1 MLLAGQQN
9 ASLTQAQSS
18 PLMRLIRS
26 FLLWTCLFLIGAV
39 PNRAAQPAT
48 NSGVVIVALKGNVK
62 VKRAEGSAFVPA
74 AVGMVLQVGDSL
86 STSVFSEATLK
97 LADES
102 IGRVNELTDLV
113 IDAPGPKGGQYQVD
127 VREGGF
133 YLLNRA
139 KTSETKFK
147 TPVASGAIL
156 GTEFAIRVAHDGST
170 RVSLLEGRVDLENSF
185 GTVQLASREQAT
197 VGIGQAPV
205 RSPMVDVVAPI
216 QWTLYYPAVL
226 DPAAVR
232 GVRPELQASFQSY
245 RIGDLLGALRGM
257 SSTNVPPLEGPTV
270 LFLAQ
275 LALAAGQPERAGLLL
290 GTNTSPEAASLRRLL
305 AVVRG
310 EHLKPEEP
318 ATATAA
324 MTESYVAQSGNDL
337 DGARRHARKA
347 VLLAP
352 EFGAAHA
359 RLAELEF
366 AHGRT
371 ELARAALSRALQLSP
386 RNAQALSLNGFVMA
400 ARHQVA
406 AARRIFESAIAA
418 DPHLGNAW
426 LGRGL
431 SRIKQG
437 DLSGGRQDLQV
448 AAALEP
454 SRAIARSYL
463 GKAYAAEQDLR
474 RADTELR
481 RARELDPGD
490 PTSWLY
496 GALLAQQENR
506 VNAAVAGLETSR
518 DLNDN
523 RALYRSRQLLDQD
536 QAVRG
541 ANLASVY
548 RDAGLTEV
556 SVREAGRAVALDY
569 ANASAHLFLANS
581 YDALRDPREF
591 NLRYETPWF
600 SELLLANLL
609 APVGAGPLSQNISL
623 QEYSDFFERDRIG
636 MTTYTEAFSGGTW
649 TERGSIYGTFGGT
662 SFAIDTDLR
671 SESGRYP
678 NTDVRRLDLY
688 GKFKQELSRQDTL
701 FVQVLRTE
709 KETGDTRSTYDPTT
723 LSRTFESK
731 ELQEPNL
738 FVGWHRAWQPGQDTL
753 LLVSRLTDQ
762 ATLREGTD
770 FGRANTSAPRP
781 AGSEYLDQAAILLV
795 RYQSPTNPVP
805 NRFLVDS
812 PGQFDLRSKI
822 NFSAWSTELQHIAT
836 LDLGRLGRNTLIG
849 GGRYQTGE
857 GDASASLS
865 IRPGQFPISNLV
877 PITNSVGQKVLVPA
891 TIPTNQVVTYDLG
904 RAAAYVYNL
913 WQPVDRIE
921 FSAGVV
927 YDWIDYPVNVTA
939 APFTPGQL
947 QKDQVS
953 PKLGL
958 RWTPL
963 PRTQFRAAWTRF
975 LGGVFY
981 DNSVRLEPVQV
992 AGFTQAYRSLT
1003 PESFSG
1009 SVAGTA
1015 FQTISGAIDHEFS
1028 TRTYLG
1034 ISAEQLTSDAGQTVG
1049 AYQFYQK
1056 GRLYSDPT
1064 AVERNLFY
1072 DETTVEVYLNQLIGD
1087 DWAMGLSYRVSEAN
1101 QRTLYPSPFNTTPG
1115 ASPATPNPNS
1125 DLSST
1130 LHQVTGFMQ
1139 YTHACGAFV
1148 RSNTRWVQQSN
1159 RGYPTDLPGDDF
1171 WQQDVIVGYR
1181 FFQRRA
1187 EVRLGILNLTGTD
1200 YQLSPLN
1207 VREDLPRGRT
1217 YFASLRLQF

>member
-1 MLLAGQQN
+1 M
-9 ASLTQAQSS
+9 
-18 PLMRLIRS
+18 PLIRS
-26 FLLWTCLFLIGAV
+26 LLLWSCLFLIGAV
-39 PNRAAQPAT
+39 PNRAAQPTT
-48 NSGVVIVALKGNVK
+48 NSGVVIVAVKGNVK
-62 VKRAEGSAFVPA
+62 VRKAQSPAFVPA
-74 AVGMVLQVGDSL
+74 VVNMVLQVGDSL
-86 STSVFSEATLK
+86 STSDFSEATLK

-133 YLLNRA
+133 YLLNRE
-139 KTSETKFK
+139 KSSETKFK

-156 GTEFAIRVAHDGST
+156 GTEFAILVAHDGST

-185 GTVQLASREQAT
+185 GKVQLASREQAT
-197 VGIGQAPV
+197 VGIRQAPV

-226 DPAAVR
+226 DPVAIR
-232 GVRPELQASFQSY
+232 GVRPELQPAFQAY
-245 RIGDLLGALRGM
+245 RTGDLQVALSEV
-257 SSTNVPPLEGPTV
+257 SSTRFPPLEAPTD

-275 LALAAGQPERAGLLL
+275 LALSAGQPERAGLLL
-290 GTNTSPEAASLRRLL
+290 GTNTSPDAASLHRML

-310 EHLKPEEP
+310 EHLKPVEP
-318 ATATAA
+318 STATAA
-324 MTESYVAQSGNDL
+324 MTESFVAQSGNDL
-337 DGARRHARKA
+337 DGALRHARKA
-347 VLLAP
+347 VRLAQ

-359 RLAELEF
+359 RVAELEF

-371 ELARAALSRALQLSP
+371 EPARTALSRALALSP
-386 RNAQALSLNGFVMA
+386 RNAQALSLNGFVLA

-406 AARRIFESAIAA
+406 AARTAFEDAIAA

-431 SRIKQG
+431 SRIKLG

-454 SRAIARSYL
+454 NRAIARSYL
-463 GKAYAAEQDLR
+463 GKAYAEELDLQ
-474 RADTELR
+474 RANTELR

-506 VNAAVAGLETSR
+506 VNAAVEGLETSR

-548 RDAGLTEV
+548 RDAGMTEV
-556 SVREAGRAVALDY
+556 SLREAGRAVALDY
-569 ANASAHLFLANS
+569 ANASAHLFLASS

-591 NLRYETPWF
+591 NLRYETPWY

-623 QEYSDFFERDRIG
+623 QEYSNFFERDRIG
-636 MTTYTEAFSGGTW
+636 MTSFTEAFSGGTW

-671 SESGRYP
+671 SESGQDP

-701 FVQVLRTE
+701 FVQVVRTE
-709 KETGDTRSTYDPTT
+709 RETGDTRTTYDPTT

-731 ELQEPNL
+731 ELQEPNV

-762 ATLREGTD
+762 ATLREGSD
-770 FGRANTSAPRP
+770 FGRANPSAPRP

-836 LDLGRLGRNTLIG
+836 LDLGPLGRNTLIG

-857 GDASASLS
+857 GDASVSLS
-865 IRPGQFPISNLV
+865 VRPGQFPISNLV

-904 RAAAYVYNL
+904 RAAAYVYNI
-913 WQPVDRIE
+913 WQPIDRIE
-921 FSAGVV
+921 LSAGVA
-927 YDWIDYPVNVTA
+927 YDWVDYPVNVTA

-963 PRTQFRAAWTRF
+963 PRTQFRVGWTRF

-1015 FQTISGAIDHEFS
+1015 FQTVSGAIDHEFS

-1034 ISAEQLTSDAGQTVG
+1034 VSAEQLTSDAGQTVG

-1072 DETTVEVYLNQLIGD
+1072 DETTLEVYLNQLIGD
-1087 DWAMGLSYRVSEAN
+1087 DWAMGLSYRVSEAS

-1130 LHQVTGFMQ
+1130 LHQMTGYWQ
-1139 YTHACGAFV
+1139 YTHICGAFV
-1148 RSNTRWVQQSN
+1148 RGNTRWVQQSN

-1171 WQQDVIVGYR
+1171 WQQDLIVGYR

-1207 VREDLPRGRT
+1207 VREDFPRGRT